1 MARLHDIEDGCKAPK
16 HSHPPDAEPISTCPK
31 VSYMSLSFEEAQ
43 TVGEPV
49 GESLA
54 ETSAPRATATM
65 PELPSYMEEI
75 YDWAYVNPRLVALL
89 DRQIV
94 VQTILWGNAN
104 KLVKAAVDEFK
115 PGDHMLQTA
124 NVYGYLP
131 KTLAERVGPTG
142 SYELRDVTPIQ
153 VKRCRKKLEGMDH
166 ATVVHANAIEPYGRT
181 FDGVCCFFLL
191 HEVPDDYKYRI
202 VNNVLEA
209 VRPGG
214 KAVFVDYH
222 QWNRFHP
229 MGPIMWA
236 VFRFLEPFAASLCA
250 SEIQNYSELSSKFT
264 WTKKT
269 FFGGLYQKVVATRV
283 AE

>member
-1 MARLHDIEDGCKAPK
+1 
-16 HSHPPDAEPISTCPK
+16 
-31 VSYMSLSFEEAQ
+31 MSLSFEDAQ
-43 TVGEPV
+43 TVGEAAAV
-49 GESLA
+49 ENA
-54 ETSAPRATATM
+54 APRATATM
-65 PELPSYMEEI
+65 PELPSYMKEI
-75 YDWAYVNPRLVALL
+75 YDWAYVNPTLVALL

-104 KLVKAAVDEFK
+104 RLVKAAVEEFE
-115 PGDHMLQTA
+115 PGDDVLQTA

-131 KTLAERVGPTG
+131 ATLARKVGPTG
-142 SYELRDVTPIQ
+142 RYEVRDVTPIQ
-153 VKRCRKKLEGMDH
+153 VKRVRKKLEGMDH
-166 ATVVHANAIEPYGRT
+166 ATVIHANAIEPYGRIV
-181 FDGVCCFFLL
+181 DKVCCFFLL

-209 VRPGG
+209 TRVGG

-236 VFRFLEPFAASLCA
+236 VFRYLEPFAASLCA
-250 SEIQNYSELSSKFT
+250 SKIQDYSELSSKFT

-283 AE
+283 EE